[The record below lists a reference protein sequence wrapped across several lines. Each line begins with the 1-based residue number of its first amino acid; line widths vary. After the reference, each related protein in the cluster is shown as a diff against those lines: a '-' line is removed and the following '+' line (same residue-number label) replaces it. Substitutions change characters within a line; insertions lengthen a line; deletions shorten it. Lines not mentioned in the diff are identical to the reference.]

1 MQKHMLAL
9 TFLWLAWAHLGQ
21 STILK
26 PKVKDSEKNVSQLI
40 TSFGY
45 PVQEFTVTT
54 EDSYLIMIQRI
65 PHGRRPTP
73 EPLYRKP
80 VAFLM
85 TGLLCS
91 SADFVVNMPDQSL
104 GYILADHGFDVW
116 LGNVRGNCY
125 SKHLRL
131 KRWQKRFWEFSF
143 DEMIKYDLPAQ
154 IDMVLHETKQKSL
167 LYLGWSQGSL
177 IMFGLLSTQP
187 RYNEKVRLFNAMA
200 PVAFLGHMKS
210 QIKHI
215 TPIGGLL
222 KAIAQMALNGAF
234 MAKTTIISSKLGKKL
249 CARYRQSAICTKA
262 FNFFNGGFP
271 IEMNVTRFP
280 VYMSNNPAG
289 SSARNMFHF
298 AQIIRT
304 NHFQHFD
311 WGPIKNKRI
320 YGQAEPP
327 QYDITKI
334 TAPVA
339 LYWSD
344 GDVLACEQD
353 VRHIERL
360 LPNLVLSYKVPV
372 HGFTHVDFAWSILA
386 KKHVYKKIVQMMMKY
401 SGMERLVADYPLSS
415 QGGHNF

>member
-9 TFLWLAWAHLGQ
+9 TSLWFAWAYLGR

-73 EPLYRKP
+73 EPLYGKP

-249 CARYRQSAICTKA
+249 CGRYRQSAICTKA

-372 HGFTHVDFAWSILA
+372 HGFTHMDFAWSILA
-386 KKHVYKKIVQMMMKY
+386 KEHVYKKILEMMIKY
-401 SGMERLVADYPLSS
+401 SGVERLIPQYPLSS